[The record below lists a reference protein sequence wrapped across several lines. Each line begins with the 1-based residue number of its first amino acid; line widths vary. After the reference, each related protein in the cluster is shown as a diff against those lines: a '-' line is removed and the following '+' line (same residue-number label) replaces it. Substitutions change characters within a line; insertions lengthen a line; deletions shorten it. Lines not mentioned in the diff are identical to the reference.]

1 MLTDHERA
9 LLDFEDAN
17 PQQNWAKTHAI
28 RERFGLT
35 PTAYYV
41 AINGLMRTADAVMEM
56 PQVVHRLERQAEERE
71 RQRRERRDQRGSTR
85 RDSVPA

>member
-17 PQQNWAKTHAI
+17 PRQTWAKTHAI
-28 RERFGLT
+28 RERFGLS

-41 AINGLMRTADAVMEM
+41 NINGLMRTADAVMEM
-56 PQVVHRLERQAEERE
+56 PQVVHRLERQAQARE
-71 RQRRERRDQRGSTR
+71 QQRQQRREQREASRGDR
-85 RDSVPA
+85 ARA

>member
-17 PQQNWAKTHAI
+17 PQQTWAKTHAI

-35 PTAYYV
+35 ATAYYV
-41 AINGLMRTADAVMEM
+41 AINGLVRTADAVMEM
-56 PQVVHRLERQAEERE
+56 PLVVHRLERQADARE
-71 RQRRERRDQRGSTR
+71 HMRRERREQRSSSRGDCATG
-85 RDSVPA
+85 